1 VFVLATI
8 GQNSQEK
15 VTCLVNSLSYFRLH
29 QEPVVFLLSLIDLG
43 LRSIHVLMALLDAR
57 SQAYSAALYA
67 ELRTES
73 SYTSFFRPQH
83 GNARA
88 TKACYYDVHARKQL
102 SLPEVATFAE
112 SNDLENGVLVVENV
126 SLEWCIALGVALG
139 IDHTFFAE
147 HASNPPRDTP
157 WEAVIGDWSED
168 RRKPS
173 QNGQHPASSAR
184 QGDAADGLRNR
195 WHVDGVLEYELL
207 GKGQYAQSGLASTN
221 LLLRST
227 SYSKDYGWSV
237 GTRVS
242 YILANPSLCMSLTL
256 LSHFSRMSLS
266 KYRSFPSGRPDSPTN
281 TQDIRL
287 K

>member
-1 VFVLATI
+1 
-8 GQNSQEK
+8 
-15 VTCLVNSLSYFRLH
+15 
-29 QEPVVFLLSLIDLG
+29 
-43 LRSIHVLMALLDAR
+43 MALLDAR

-112 SNDLENGVLVVENV
+112 NNNLENGVLVVENV
-126 SLEWCIALGVALG
+126 SLEWCVVLGVALG
-139 IDHTFFAE
+139 IDHTFFVE
-147 HASNPPRDTP
+147 HASNPPGDTP
-157 WEAVIGDWSED
+157 WEAIIGDWSED
-168 RRKPS
+168 RRKPT
-173 QNGQHPASSAR
+173 QNGKHPASSVR
-184 QGDAADGLRNR
+184 QRNAANGLRDR

-207 GKGQYAQSGLASTN
+207 GTGQYAQSGLASTN

-242 YILANPSLCMSLTL
+242 YILANPSLCML
-256 LSHFSRMSLS
+256 
-266 KYRSFPSGRPDSPTN
+266 
-281 TQDIRL
+281 
-287 K
+287 